1 MKNDSNKI
9 PLATEIIKE
18 QKNKLKIYK
27 TLSIIL
33 EIIII
38 TLLIILFMNRG

>member
-1 MKNDSNKI
+1 MKNDNNKI

-38 TLLIILFMNRG
+38 TLLIILFMNRR